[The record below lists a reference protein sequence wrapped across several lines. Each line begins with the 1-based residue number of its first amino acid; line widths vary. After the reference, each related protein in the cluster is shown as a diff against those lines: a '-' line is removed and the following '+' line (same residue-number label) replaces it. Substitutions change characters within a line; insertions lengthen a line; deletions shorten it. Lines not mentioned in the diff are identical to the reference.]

1 MSAPDLKMNVDVTID
16 YVTSRNT
23 KMFVCLML
31 LNVALVVAHIWLACA
46 DHPTRELEGCLR
58 VDPFCRV
65 QRCSKQ
71 APDGRSCEA
80 WEP

>member
-1 MSAPDLKMNVDVTID
+1 MSAPNLKMNVDVTID

-23 KMFVCLML
+23 KIFVVLML
-31 LNVALVVAHIWLACA
+31 LNVALVVTHMWLACA
-46 DHPTRELEGCLR
+46 IPSTEELEGCLR